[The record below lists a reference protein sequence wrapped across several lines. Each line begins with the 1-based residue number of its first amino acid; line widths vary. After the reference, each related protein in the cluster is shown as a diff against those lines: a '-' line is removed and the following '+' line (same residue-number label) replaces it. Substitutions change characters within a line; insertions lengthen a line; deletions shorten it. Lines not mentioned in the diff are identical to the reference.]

1 MCIMKQPLRPW
12 KFTFRHSDWQQLKL
26 VLWKFFRDCE
36 CQLKLFAFYSNPE
49 STLLETSTKWTFFFL
64 GSLENIST
72 TEASPM
78 SSPTFAVFHRKS
90 TFSCL
95 KIDFRGAPV
104 GLSCVQNWKW
114 FAFRL
119 KTWQKLF
126 QSFANTD
133 LIQKMKHQ
141 QQSRSGGVSTLRNF
155 TQSMATEF
163 NGILRIFEKRSKVG
177 KHFNLDFSYL
187 KLLKTSSI
195 ISTSMENR
203 FSQESDQNSAGSHPH
218 SLTRPRSSPNSTP
231 EMCFLPFVVAS
242 ICIHREYY
250 VSHLLS

>member
-1 MCIMKQPLRPW
+1 MPIKIVC
-12 KFTFRHSDWQQLKL
+12 F
-26 VLWKFFRDCE
+26 
-36 CQLKLFAFYSNPE
+36 
-49 STLLETSTKWTFFFL
+49 LLESRVNTAWDQHEMNLLFL
-64 GSLENIST
+64 ASLENIST
-72 TEASPM
+72 TETRPM

-126 QSFANTD
+126 QSFANRD
-133 LIQKMKHQ
+133 LIQKTKHQ
-141 QQSRSGGVSTLRNF
+141 QQSRSGGVSTLQSF
-155 TQSMATEF
+155 SQSMATKLIEF
-163 NGILRIFEKRSKVG
+163 LEFLRSFWSLG

-187 KLLKTSSI
+187 KSLKTSSI
-195 ISTSMENR
+195 ISTSIENC
-203 FSQESDQNSAGSHPH
+203 FSQEFDQHSAGSHPH